1 MWFTGTCVHKTSQ
14 CTCNLC
20 LDPLAATLLL
30 LIYLKSHECI
40 CHVAVLLRLS
50 DMFCHV
56 GGKYSHTASRVDTGK
71 HRSSTAHA
79 SENDMQEAL
88 VAEMSGHHTPSSQ
101 GSQAA
106 STREDP
112 S

>member
-1 MWFTGTCVHKTSQ
+1 MLIDLW
-14 CTCNLC
+14 NL
-20 LDPLAATLLL
+20 L
-30 LIYLKSHECI
+30 
-40 CHVAVLLRLS
+40 
-50 DMFCHV
+50 CHV

-79 SENDMQEAL
+79 SENDMQEGL
-88 VAEMSGHHTPSSQ
+88 VTEMSGHHTPSSQ